1 MIAQSIDVPI
11 ALRSRL
17 SANALGLLS
26 GVGPA
31 ALLNEPMLGF
41 IASREC
47 PGHILIETLDRVPQW
62 VRAGRV
68 VVSGFHSPLEQQVL
82 ASLLRRDGSAVK
94 VLARGLG
101 RSGYRPTAEER
112 EPLAAGRLLVLTAFP
127 AGVTRTTRETSLARN
142 RLVLALA
149 TEHCIP
155 YLSADS
161 PLRAWVPSIALPV
174 LAARQRLGQTSRQ
187 AKCRDE

>member
-1 MIAQSIDVPI
+1 
-11 ALRSRL
+11 
-17 SANALGLLS
+17 LLS
-26 GVGPA
+26 ER
-31 ALLNEPMLGF
+31 LLAF

-47 PGHILIETLDRVPQW
+47 PGQTLIETLGHVPQW

-82 ASLLRRDGSAVK
+82 ASLLRRDGRAVK
-94 VLARGLG
+94 VMARGLG
-101 RSGYRPTAEER
+101 RSGYRPTPEEL

-127 AGVTRTTRETSLARN
+127 ASVTRTTRETSLARN

-149 TEHCIP
+149 TEHYIP

-161 PLRAWVPSIALPV
+161 PLRAWVAPSV
-174 LAARQRLGQTSRQ
+174 
-187 AKCRDE
+187 

>member
-1 MIAQSIDVPI
+1 M
-11 ALRSRL
+11 ALGTRL

-31 ALLNEPMLGF
+31 WLLSEPSVGF

-47 PGHILIETLDRVPQW
+47 PGHIFIETLDRVPQW

-82 ASLLRRDGSAVK
+82 ASLLRRDGRAVK

-101 RSGYRPTAEER
+101 RSGYRPTPEES

-127 AGVTRTTRETSLARN
+127 DSVTRTTRETSLARN

-155 YLSADS
+155 YLSVGS
-161 PLRAWVPSIALPV
+161 PLRAWASSSVQPV
-174 LAARQRLGQTSRQ
+174 LASQQR
-187 AKCRDE
+187 

>member
-1 MIAQSIDVPI
+1 VIAQSIHVPM
-11 ALRSRL
+11 ALRNRL
-17 SANALGLLS
+17 RTDARGSLS
-26 GVGPA
+26 GVGSA

-82 ASLLRRDGSAVK
+82 ASLLRRDGHAVK

-101 RSGYRPTAEER
+101 RSGYRPTPEEL
-112 EPLAAGRLLVLTAFP
+112 EPLAAGRMLVLTAFP
-127 AGVTRTTRETSLARN
+127 ASVARTTRETSLARN

-161 PLRAWVPSIALPV
+161 PLRAWVSSSV
-174 LAARQRLGQTSRQ
+174 QRVCAAQQR
-187 AKCRDE
+187 